1 MTANTNGT
9 VTTLPRPAVTT
20 DGLDQLA
27 AVDTGAQALT
37 VQAPEVA
44 EPADIQEQAR
54 QAYRDS
60 VTAGQPLS
68 GKTLGEMFERGER
81 WGRDRI
87 AEAKKGTGSTVT
99 TRPATARRSKAP
111 VVKATAVP
119 SEKADAAVPVA
130 VRKPAPRTPDVVA
143 PAPVVRPSG
152 GRLVS
157 WVGFVFGSIMSVA
170 ANVLHTWLP
179 AATMPDGWSPGIAS
193 QVGAAVWPIG
203 LLLSVEV
210 LSRVAWQ
217 SGFWWS
223 LARYGGAGTVALGSA
238 VISYGHLRDVLAAW
252 GYGLL
257 AAHVGPLVLDGLM
270 VISGFAL
277 LAMSTQHNGTKG
289 ATA

>member
-20 DGLDQLA
+20 DGLNSVA
-27 AVDTGAQALT
+27 AVDTDAATATG
-37 VQAPEVA
+37 QAPEVA
-44 EPADIQEQAR
+44 EPADVQEQAR

-60 VTAGQPLS
+60 VAADQPLS
-68 GKTLGEMFERGER
+68 GKALGEMFERGER

-87 AEAKKGTGSTVT
+87 AEAKKGTGSAVT
-99 TRPATARRSKAP
+99 ARPATARKPKAP
-111 VVKATAVP
+111 VVKATVP
-119 SEKADAAVPVA
+119 SEKTDAAVPVA
-130 VRKPAPRTPDVVA
+130 PSKPAPRTPDVTV
-143 PAPVVRPSG
+143 PAPVVRPPG

-193 QVGAAVWPIG
+193 QIGAAVWPIG

-210 LSRVAWQ
+210 LSRVQWQ

-277 LAMSTQHNGTKG
+277 LAMSTRHNGTKG
-289 ATA
+289 AAA

>member
-1 MTANTNGT
+1 MTEHINGA
-9 VTTLPRPAVTT
+9 VATLPA
-20 DGLDQLA
+20 
-27 AVDTGAQALT
+27 
-37 VQAPEVA
+37 
-44 EPADIQEQAR
+44 PADTTTQVDAAPVDLQERAR
-54 QAYRDS
+54 QAFRDS
-60 VTAGQPLS
+60 VERGEALS
-68 GKTLGEMFERGER
+68 GKALGELFERGER

-87 AEAKKGTGSTVT
+87 AEVKKDTDMTTVP
-99 TRPATARRSKAP
+99 RPRARMAAP
-111 VVKATAVP
+111 KVTEPAGKIRDVAGETSRGKAVP
-119 SEKADAAVPVA
+119 AVQSSPEDASPQ
-130 VRKPAPRTPDVVA
+130 VA
-143 PAPVVRPSG
+143 PG

-179 AATMPDGWSPGIAS
+179 AAGMAPGWTPGIAS

-210 LSRVAWQ
+210 LSRVQWQ
-217 SGFWWS
+217 TGFWWS

-252 GYGLL
+252 GYGTL

-277 LAMSTQHNGTKG
+277 LAMSTHGKKKG
-289 ATA
+289 AAA

>member
-1 MTANTNGT
+1 MTTSTNGT
-9 VTTLPRPAVTT
+9 VTTLPTITLDEFDQPAA
-20 DGLDQLA
+20 DMG
-27 AVDTGAQALT
+27 
-37 VQAPEVA
+37 VQAAEVT
-44 EPADIQEQAR
+44 EPADVQEQAR

-60 VTAGQPLS
+60 VAADQPLS
-68 GKTLGEMFERGER
+68 GKALGEMFERGER

-87 AEAKKGTGSTVT
+87 AEAKKGTGNTVT
-99 TRPATARRSKAP
+99 ARPATARKPKAP
-111 VVKATAVP
+111 TVKATAVP
-119 SEKADAAVPVA
+119 SVKTEAAAPVA
-130 VRKPAPRTPDVVA
+130 ERKPAPRTPDVAA
-143 PAPVVRPSG
+143 PAPVVTPSG

-179 AATMPDGWSPGIAS
+179 AATMPEGWTPGIAS
-193 QVGAAVWPIG
+193 QIGAAVWPIG

-217 SGFWWS
+217 SGFWWN

-238 VISYGHLRDVLAAW
+238 VISYGHLRDLLAAW
-252 GYGLL
+252 GYGVL

-277 LAMSTQHNGTKG
+277 LAMSMRTKG
-289 ATA
+289 AAA

>member
-1 MTANTNGT
+1 MTEHINGA
-9 VTTLPRPAVTT
+9 VTTLPVPP
-20 DGLDQLA
+20 
-27 AVDTGAQALT
+27 DT
-37 VQAPEVA
+37 VPDEAP
-44 EPADIQEQAR
+44 PADLQERAR
-54 QAYRDS
+54 QAFRDS
-60 VTAGQPLS
+60 VTNGEPLS
-68 GKTLGEMFERGER
+68 GKALGELFERGER

-87 AEAKKGTGSTVT
+87 AEARKDTDTVSSPRR
-99 TRPATARRSKAP
+99 RPARKAAPKVTEPAGKTA
-111 VVKATAVP
+111 
-119 SEKADAAVPVA
+119 EVA
-130 VRKPAPRTPDVVA
+130 GQTSRHEAKPAVQSSRGGDATSRQNPLTSDGTVA
-143 PAPVVRPSG
+143 APG

-179 AATMPDGWSPGIAS
+179 AADMGPGWTPGIAS

-210 LSRVAWQ
+210 LSRVQWQ
-217 SGFWWS
+217 TGFWWS

-252 GYGLL
+252 GYGTL

-277 LAMSTQHNGTKG
+277 LAMSTHKKG
-289 ATA
+289 AAA

>member
-20 DGLDQLA
+20 EGLDQPA
-27 AVDTGAQALT
+27 AVDTDAVTTT
-37 VQAPEVA
+37 VQASEVT
-44 EPADIQEQAR
+44 EPADVQEQAR

-60 VTAGQPLS
+60 VAADQPLS
-68 GKTLGEMFERGER
+68 GKALGEMFERGER

-87 AEAKKGTGSTVT
+87 AEAKKATGNAVT
-99 TRPATARRSKAP
+99 ARPATARKPKAP
-111 VVKATAVP
+111 TVKAPAVP
-119 SEKADAAVPVA
+119 SVKTEAAVPVA
-130 VRKPAPRTPDVVA
+130 EHKPAARTPDAVA
-143 PAPVVRPSG
+143 PAPVATPSG

-179 AATMPDGWSPGIAS
+179 AATMPDGWTPGIAS

-252 GYGLL
+252 GYGVL

-277 LAMSTQHNGTKG
+277 LAMSMRTKG
-289 ATA
+289 AAA